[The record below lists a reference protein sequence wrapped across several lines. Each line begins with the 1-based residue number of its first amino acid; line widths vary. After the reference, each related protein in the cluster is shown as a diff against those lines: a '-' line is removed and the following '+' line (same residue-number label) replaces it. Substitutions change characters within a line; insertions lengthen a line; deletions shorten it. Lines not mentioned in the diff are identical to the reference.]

1 MSEAAP
7 IQFGSAAYGFRE
19 YGLAEFF
26 EACQRIGTPA
36 VEIDAG
42 WFNEEAENRISLDA
56 TAEEIDRVK
65 ELAAAAGV
73 EVTALGSGAVVG
85 LEGEVA
91 EDRSA
96 EIMKAIDIA
105 EALGARVIRVFTEH
119 DFTHS
124 KHYVLT
130 PERVTEALYETLA
143 VAFNKVGDYLKGKD
157 VRVGIEN
164 HGGTSATGAGLKKLL
179 DMVPHKEV
187 GVTYDPANYAF
198 GGEDPYQ
205 ALMAVQDRVV
215 YTHWKD
221 VAQAPH
227 NPKGVEYRAFGE
239 GEIKWSPIIRTLL
252 NSFDGIWAIEY
263 ERKVASTLE
272 NLAEGTRRSRQNL
285 EAVIEQVRNESGE
298 PD

>member
-1 MSEAAP
+1 MTNAAG
-7 IQFGSAAYGFRE
+7 IQFGNAAYGFRE
-19 YGLAEFF
+19 YGLPEFF
-26 EACQRIGTPA
+26 QTCREIGTPA
-36 VEIDAG
+36 VEIDCG
-42 WFNEEAENRISLDA
+42 WFNEDCENRISLDA
-56 TAEEIDRVK
+56 TPEEVDRVR

-73 EVTALGSGAVVG
+73 EVTALGGGAVVG
-85 LEGEVA
+85 LDGEVA

-96 EIMKAIDIA
+96 EIMKAIDVA

-124 KHYVLT
+124 MHYVLT

-143 VAFNKVGDYLKGKD
+143 VAFNKIGDYLKGKGIH
-157 VRVGIEN
+157 VGIEN
-164 HGGTSATGAGLKKLL
+164 HGGTSATGAGLKRLL

-187 GVTYDPANYAF
+187 GVTYDPANYAI

-205 ALMAVQDRVV
+205 ALLTVQDRVV

-221 VAQAPH
+221 VARAPE
-227 NPKGVEYRAFGE
+227 NPKGVEYRGFGE
-239 GEIKWSPIIRTLL
+239 GEIDWPPIIRELL
-252 NSFDGIWAIEY
+252 HSFDGIWAIEY

-285 EAVIEQVRNESGE
+285 EAVIGQVRSELQE
-298 PD
+298 PA

>member
-1 MSEAAP
+1 MTNAAP
-7 IQFGSAAYGFRE
+7 IHFGNAAYGFRE
-19 YGLAEFF
+19 HGLPEFF
-26 EACQRIGTPA
+26 KTCREIGTPA
-36 VEIDAG
+36 VEIDCG
-42 WFNEEAENRISLDA
+42 WFNEDCENRISVDA
-56 TAEEIDRVK
+56 TAEEVDRVK

-85 LEGEVA
+85 LAGEVA

-96 EIMKAIDIA
+96 EIMKVIDVA

-143 VAFNKVGDYLKGKD
+143 VAFNKVGDYLKGKGIY
-157 VRVGIEN
+157 VGIEN
-164 HGGTSATGAGLKKLL
+164 HGGTSATGAGLKRLL

-187 GVTYDPANYAF
+187 GVTYDPANFAI

-221 VAQAPH
+221 VGQAPQ
-227 NPKGVEYRAFGE
+227 NPEGLEYRAFGE
-239 GEIKWSPIIRTLL
+239 GEINWSPIVRTLL
-252 NSFDGIWAIEY
+252 DSFDGIWAIEY
-263 ERKVASTLE
+263 EQKVASTLE
-272 NLAEGTRRSRQNL
+272 NLAEGTRRSRENL
-285 EAVIEQVRNESGE
+285 EAVIEQVRNETEESA
-298 PD
+298 

>member
-1 MSEAAP
+1 MTNAAG
-7 IQFGSAAYGFRE
+7 IQFGNAAYGFRE
-19 YGLAEFF
+19 HGLPEFF
-26 EACQRIGTPA
+26 QTCREIGTPA
-36 VEIDAG
+36 VEIDCG
-42 WFNEEAENRISLDA
+42 WFNEDCENRISVDA
-56 TAEEIDRVK
+56 SSEEVDRVK

-85 LEGEVA
+85 LEGDVA

-96 EIMKAIDIA
+96 EIMKAIDVA

-119 DFTHS
+119 DFSHS
-124 KHYVLT
+124 MHYVLT

-143 VAFNKVGDYLKGKD
+143 VAFNKVGDYLKGKGIY
-157 VRVGIEN
+157 VGIEN
-164 HGGTSATGAGLKKLL
+164 HGGTSATGAGLKRLL

-187 GVTYDPANYAF
+187 GVTYDPANFAF

-221 VAQAPH
+221 VAQAPQ

-239 GEIKWSPIIRTLL
+239 GEINWSPIIRTLL
-252 NSFDGIWAIEY
+252 DSFDGIWAIEY

-272 NLAEGTRRSRQNL
+272 NLAEGSRRSRENL
-285 EAVIEQVRNESGE
+285 EAVIEQVRNETEESA
-298 PD
+298 

>member
-1 MSEAAP
+1 MSNAAG
-7 IQFGSAAYGFRE
+7 IQFGNAAYGFRE
-19 YGLAEFF
+19 YGLPEFF
-26 EACQRIGTPA
+26 QTCREIGTPA
-36 VEIDAG
+36 VEIDCG
-42 WFNEEAENRISLDA
+42 WFNEDCENGISLDA
-56 TAEEIDRVK
+56 TPEEVDRVR

-73 EVTALGSGAVVG
+73 EVTALGGGAVVG
-85 LEGEVA
+85 LDGEVA

-96 EIMKAIDIA
+96 EIMKAIDVA

-124 KHYVLT
+124 MHYVLT

-143 VAFNKVGDYLKGKD
+143 VAFNKIGDYLKGKGIH
-157 VRVGIEN
+157 VGIEN
-164 HGGTSATGAGLKKLL
+164 HGGTSATGAGLKRLL
-179 DMVPHKEV
+179 DMVPHQEV
-187 GVTYDPANYAF
+187 GVTYDPANYAI

-205 ALMAVQDRVV
+205 ALLTVQDRVV

-221 VAQAPH
+221 VAQAPE

-239 GEIKWSPIIRTLL
+239 GEIDWPPIIRELL

-285 EAVIEQVRNESGE
+285 EAVIGQVRSELQE
-298 PD
+298 PA